1 MSRHDGARY
10 RLEEGINPL
19 RDGAE
24 GVFSHVRGYDALGPA
39 QRSLAV
45 DRLRDGVIDRP
56 RTTLV
61 LAASVAA
68 LVGVFLRRFG

>member
-1 MSRHDGARY
+1 MTEPDTGWKRASALCVMG
-10 RLEEGINPL
+10 LK
-19 RDGAE
+19 
-24 GVFSHVRGYDALGPA
+24 VFSVMSVRGYDALGPA

-45 DRLRDGVIDRP
+45 DRLRNGVIDRP

-61 LAASVAA
+61 LAVSVAA